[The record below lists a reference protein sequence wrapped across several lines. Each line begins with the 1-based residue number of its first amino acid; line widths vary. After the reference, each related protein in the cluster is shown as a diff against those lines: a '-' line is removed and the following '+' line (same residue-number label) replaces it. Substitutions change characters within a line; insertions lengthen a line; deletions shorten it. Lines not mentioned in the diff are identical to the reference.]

1 MQIRAYSARCT
12 SVSGQMRSISTFGGS
27 SWATSFFVLRRMNG
41 ASCALS
47 LASVPSR
54 SALSAAS
61 NEEREPRRPGS
72 RNRKMLQRSS
82 CRFSSGVPVSTIRW
96 RARTAKQVW
105 VTLASGFLMNWPSSR
120 TAYPNSML
128 SSSERCLRSCV

>member
-1 MQIRAYSARCT
+1 
-12 SVSGQMRSISTFGGS
+12 MRSISTFGGS
-27 SWATSFFVLRRMNG
+27 SCATSFFVRLRMNG

-54 SALSAAS
+54 SAVSAAS
-61 NEEREPRRPGS
+61 NEERQPRSPGS

-82 CRFSSGVPVSTIRW
+82 WRFLSGVPVRTTLCL
-96 RARTAKQVW
+96 ARTAKHVW

-120 TAYPNSML
+120 TA
-128 SSSERCLRSCV
+128 